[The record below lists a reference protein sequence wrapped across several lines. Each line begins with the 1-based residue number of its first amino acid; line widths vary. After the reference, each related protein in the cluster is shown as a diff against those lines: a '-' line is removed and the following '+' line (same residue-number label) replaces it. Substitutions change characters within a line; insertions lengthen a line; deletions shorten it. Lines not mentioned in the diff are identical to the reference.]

1 MIIISILIVTVS
13 LIIWR
18 GGFFFDLVLEDKSQ
32 QWSFLNKW
40 PV

>member
-18 GGFFFDLVLEDKSQ
+18 GGVFDLVLEDKSQ
-32 QWSFLNKW
+32 QWSFLIKW